1 MNRNP
6 KVLYKTLVVAIIVL
20 FVGASVTPLV
30 GSLSIQK
37 FTTNGNAGNS
47 DISLITIKVDGEIV
61 NDWYVS
67 DVGFN
72 FTYESED
79 IAEIK
84 YMIDSG
90 DWQNYSEP
98 FNLTDDGKDI
108 MLEWCAVNNLGNYS
122 EVDGP
127 FFCSIDQTRP
137 EISLTYEVVGGNP
150 VQGWDFEFTAYAVDA
165 MSGMER
171 VEFYFNG
178 EIQET
183 VYGPGPEYVWCLR
196 YWPIPQAYFGAIG
209 YDNAGNSESDD
220 IIGSGESS
228 VLESS
233 FFNINKKKIE
243 IDSPLNERN
252 IIVNTNENP
261 EKSLSVGFEGEV
273 FDPGYVIV
281 ILNKKPGKN
290 GWIVSNVSI
299 PIFYETDRIAVVY
312 YKLNDEDWIEYS
324 PPIMISDDGIYVFSW
339 YVVDFEGHESTPE
352 FIFLKIDQT
361 CPEISLFR
369 KKITVGKI
377 KFTANVYDK
386 TSGVDRVNFRNEY
399 GGSSFTDF
407 DFPYEWIWKP
417 EDIFSLISD
426 RITAIVYDYAGNSN
440 SCSMS
445 TRGNSYDFN
454 HESGQGDLL

>member
-20 FVGASVTPLV
+20 FVGASIIPLA

-37 FTTNGNAGNS
+37 FSTIGNANKS
-47 DISLITIKVDGEIV
+47 SISLITIKVYGETV
-61 NDWYVS
+61 NDWYIS

-79 IAEIK
+79 ITEIK
-84 YMIDSG
+84 YKIDSG
-90 DWQNYSEP
+90 DWKNYSES
-98 FNLTDDGKDI
+98 FNLTDDGKNI
-108 MLEWCAVNNLGNYS
+108 WLEWCAVNNEDNTS
-122 EVDGP
+122 DVDGP
-127 FFCSIDQTRP
+127 FICSIDQTGP
-137 EISLTYEVVGGNP
+137 DIDLTYEVVGGNP
-150 VQGWDFEFTAYAVDA
+150 VEGWIFEFTATCFDDT
-165 MSGMER
+165 SGMER
-171 VEFYFNG
+171 VEFYFNS
-178 EIQET
+178 ELQET

-220 IIGSGESS
+220 IIGSGDTKL
-228 VLESS
+228 LESS
-233 FFNINKKKIE
+233 FFNINKKKIVIE
-243 IDSPLNERN
+243 SPLNEKN
-252 IIVNTNENP
+252 ININTNENP
-261 EKSLSVGFEGEV
+261 EKSSSVDFDGEV

-281 ILNKKPGKN
+281 VSNRKLGEN

-299 PIFYETDRIAVVY
+299 PIFYETDRIAEVY
-312 YKLNDEDWIEYS
+312 YKLNDGEWIEYS

-339 YVVDFEGHESTPE
+339 YVVDFEGHESNPE

-361 CPEISLFR
+361 CPEISLLR

-377 KFTANVYDK
+377 KFTANVYDE
-386 TSGVDRVNFRNEY
+386 TSGVDRVKFRNRY

-417 EDIFSLISD
+417 EDIFSLFSD
-426 RITAIVYDYAGNSN
+426 RITAIVYDYAGNSD

-445 TRGNSYDFN
+445 TRISSYDFN
-454 HESGQGDLL
+454 HEGRQGELL